1 LTAAPPRRTT
11 ITIGTRAS
19 RLARWQAQRVAAL
32 LESANPDVVCRT
44 VEFTTAGDR
53 TLDRP
58 IPEVGGK
65 GVFTA
70 ELEQALREHRIDV
83 AVHSLKD
90 LPVGDSP
97 DLVLG
102 AVCDREDPRDVLVSA
117 NATTLAELPQGAT
130 VGTSSTRRTAQLLAA
145 RPDLRMAPIRG
156 NVDTR
161 VEKAK
166 AGEYDAIVLA
176 AAGLKRLGLESAIRQ
191 HLPLGVMLPAPGQG
205 ALAVQ
210 CREDDATI
218 LSLVEKVD
226 DPACRGAT
234 HTERAFLEAL
244 GGGCSAPIGGHATC
258 AGGGPDAHLSFQG
271 VIAAADGSRM
281 IRCMADGT
289 LKEAAMLGRQAAK
302 IALGDGAEELLT

>member
-1 LTAAPPRRTT
+1 MTAAPPRRTT
-11 ITIGTRAS
+11 ITIGTRSS
-19 RLARWQAQRVAAL
+19 RLARRQAQRVAELIEAA
-32 LESANPDVVCRT
+32 SPDAACHT
-44 VEFTTAGDR
+44 VEFTTSGDR

-58 IPEVGGK
+58 IAEVGGK
-65 GVFTA
+65 GVFTK
-70 ELEQALREHRIDV
+70 ELELALREHKIDV

-90 LPVGDSP
+90 LPVEDSP
-97 DLVLG
+97 GLVIG
-102 AVCDREDPRDVLVSA
+102 AVCDREDARDVLVSA
-117 NATTLAELPQGAT
+117 NPITLDALPQGAS

-166 AGEYDAIVLA
+166 AGEYDAVVLA
-176 AAGLKRLGLESAIRQ
+176 AAGLKRLGLESAIGQ
-191 HLPLGVMLPAPGQG
+191 HLPLDVMLPAPGQG

-218 LSLVEKVD
+218 LSLVGKVD

-234 HTERAFLEAL
+234 RTERAFLAAL
-244 GGGCSAPIGGHATC
+244 GGGCSAPIGGYATC

-271 VIAAADGSRM
+271 VIAAADGSHM
-281 IRCMADGT
+281 IRCVADGT
-289 LKEAAMLGRQAAK
+289 LREATMLGRQAAK
-302 IALGDGAEELLT
+302 IALDDGAKELLP

>member
-1 LTAAPPRRTT
+1 MTAAPPRRTT
-11 ITIGTRAS
+11 IAIGTRTS
-19 RLARWQAQRVAAL
+19 RLARWQAQRIAAL
-32 LESANPDVVCRT
+32 LEAANPDVACRT
-44 VEFTTAGDR
+44 VEFTTSGDR

-70 ELEQALREHRIDV
+70 ELEQALREHTIDV

-90 LPVGDSP
+90 LPVEDAPG
-97 DLVLG
+97 LVLG
-102 AVCDREDPRDVLVSA
+102 AVCAREDARDVLVSA
-117 NATTLAELPQGAT
+117 NPVTLEALPQGAR
-130 VGTSSTRRTAQLLAA
+130 VGTSSNRRTAQLLAA

-166 AGEYDAIVLA
+166 AGEYDVVVLA
-176 AAGLKRLGLESAIRQ
+176 AAGLKRLGLESAIGQ
-191 HLPLGVMLPAPGQG
+191 HLPLDVMLPAPGQG

-218 LSLVEKVD
+218 LALVGQVD

-234 HTERAFLEAL
+234 QTERAFLAAL
-244 GGGCSAPIGGHATC
+244 GGGCSAPIGGYATC
-258 AGGGPDAHLSFQG
+258 GGDGPDAHLSFRG
-271 VIAAADGSRM
+271 VIAAVDGSRL
-281 IRCMADGT
+281 IRCVADGT
-289 LKEAAMLGRQAAK
+289 LREAAMLGEQAAK
-302 IALGDGAEELLT
+302 IALGDGAKELLP

>member
-1 LTAAPPRRTT
+1 MTAAPPRRTT
-11 ITIGTRAS
+11 ITIGTRTS
-19 RLARWQAQRVAAL
+19 RLARWQAQRIAELIEA
-32 LESANPDVVCRT
+32 ANPDVACRA
-44 VEFTTAGDR
+44 VEFTTSGDR

-58 IPEVGGK
+58 IAEVGGK
-65 GVFTA
+65 GVFTQ
-70 ELEQALREHRIDV
+70 ELEGALREHRIDV

-90 LPVGDSP
+90 LPVDDAPG
-97 DLVLG
+97 LVLG
-102 AVCDREDPRDVLVSA
+102 AVCDREDARDVLVSA
-117 NATTLAELPQGAT
+117 HPVSLDTLPDGAT

-161 VEKAK
+161 VEKAQT
-166 AGEYDAIVLA
+166 GEYDAVVLA

-191 HLPLGVMLPAPGQG
+191 HLPLEVMLPAPGQG

-218 LSLVEKVD
+218 LALVGEID

-234 HTERAFLEAL
+234 QTERAFLAAL
-244 GGGCSAPIGGHATC
+244 GGGCSAPIGGFATC
-258 AGGGPDAHLSFQG
+258 AGDGPDAHLSFQG

-281 IRCMADGT
+281 MRCLADGT
-289 LKEAAMLGRQAAK
+289 LREAGMLGRQAAK
-302 IALGDGAEELLT
+302 IALGDGAKELLP